1 MKYAVR
7 FTEEA
12 DADLE
17 RLYEYIFQREG
28 GDLSVAGRAR
38 DAIRNSLK
46 LLETNPFAFRKAA
59 TDSLQREL
67 VIGFSASGYVVLYE
81 IEDSE
86 TVTVLAVRHQRE
98 DDYH

>member
-1 MKYAVR
+1 MKYHVR

-17 RLYEYIFQREG
+17 RLYEYIFQREE
-28 GDLSVAGRAR
+28 GDLNVAERAME
-38 DAIRNSLK
+38 AIRTSLR
-46 LLETNPFAFRKAA
+46 LLETNPFAFRRADGNA
-59 TDSLQREL
+59 LQREL
-67 VIGFSASGYVVLYE
+67 VIGFSASGYVALYE
-81 IEDSE
+81 IEDGG